1 MKPGDR
7 FDRYRIEDLLGAGGM
22 GRVFRAHDE
31 RLDRAV
37 AIKVLLDDG
46 ASPESRGRLLR
57 EARAAA
63 KLSHPNVVNV
73 FDVGEHD
80 GSPYVAMEL
89 VLGKSLRAMIGD
101 AEVTLDE
108 KLRVLAEVARA
119 LGAAHDAQ
127 IIHRDVKPE
136 NVIVTLGG
144 GVKVLDFGI
153 ARRSS
158 VKSDPSAPTEV
169 SLATLTADGVKL
181 GTPMYMA
188 PEQIKGG
195 ALDGRADQFAWGVTA
210 YELLTGRAPWTGD
223 AMGVIASV
231 ISDDPAPLGE
241 VPPAVAA
248 VVMRALA
255 KKPDDRFASMKDLET
270 ALVAAVP
277 PRASEPPRASVA
289 PRASDPPRAS
299 GPPATAPGWSQAPP
313 SAAPQVSG
321 PQASAVRAGEAQPGS
336 FASGWQPAPMLSRR
350 YTAVEGAN
358 LFDRALAA
366 QRRRFDHDEVV
377 EGARKVGF
385 EEVAIDHAMT
395 ELVRRGAL
403 DPSEAFRRRA
413 MMPVRRL
420 GATFGV
426 IAAFF
431 FLLNLG
437 TWGGELWFQVPVVCI
452 GLVFGLAMVRHL
464 FPKAAPR
471 QLHPTRDPAFEHDV
485 QQLARWMATQPPPAR
500 SAPSLP
506 PSAPAVRI
514 AERLPEV
521 RVEPRPQTTL
531 EQAEAELEAYLASKP
546 EKLGAA
552 PSAREPSAPEGS
564 KPR

>member
-37 AIKVLLDDG
+37 AIKVLLDEG

-89 VLGKSLRAMIGD
+89 VLGKSLRALIGD

-136 NVIVTLGG
+136 NVIVTPSG

-158 VKSDPSAPTEV
+158 VKSDPSAPTEA
-169 SLATLTADGVKL
+169 SLSTLTAEGVKL

-210 YELLTGRAPWTGD
+210 YELLAGRAPWSGD
-223 AMGVIASV
+223 AMSVIASV
-231 ISDDPAPLGE
+231 MSDEPAPLPGDL
-241 VPPAVAA
+241 PPTVAA
-248 VVMRALA
+248 VVLRALA
-255 KKPDDRFASMKDLET
+255 KKPDQRFSSMKELED
-270 ALVAAVP
+270 ALSVALPPRTSTP
-277 PRASEPPRASVA
+277 PRASAPPRDSAA
-289 PRASDPPRAS
+289 PRTPVGA
-299 GPPATAPGWSQAPP
+299 PPAPATVAAGWSQPPP
-313 SAAPQVSG
+313 SP
-321 PQASAVRAGEAQPGS
+321 PPL
-336 FASGWQPAPMLSRR
+336 LSRR
-350 YTAVEGAN
+350 YTAVEAAN
-358 LFDRALAA
+358 LLDRALAA

-377 EGARKVGF
+377 EGSRRVGF
-385 EEVAIDHAMT
+385 EEIVIDHAMS
-395 ELVRRGAL
+395 ELVRRGVIE
-403 DPSEAFRRRA
+403 PSDSYRRRQL
-413 MMPVRRL
+413 MPVKR
-420 GATFGV
+420 AIFGV

-437 TWGGELWFQVPVVCI
+437 TWSGDLWFQVPVVCI
-452 GLVFGLAMVRHL
+452 GLAFGLAIVRQL

-471 QLHPTRDPAFEHDV
+471 QLHATRDPAFEYDV
-485 QQLARWMATQPPPAR
+485 QQLARWMGMQPPPAR
-500 SAPSLP
+500 SVPSLP
-506 PSAPAVRI
+506 PSAPPREVRI
-514 AERLPEV
+514 AERTAEA
-521 RVEPRPQTTL
+521 RVAPRPPTTL
-531 EQAEAELEAYLASKP
+531 EQAEAELEEYLASKP
-546 EKLGAA
+546 EANDE
-552 PSAREPSAPEGS
+552 SQR
-564 KPR
+564 R